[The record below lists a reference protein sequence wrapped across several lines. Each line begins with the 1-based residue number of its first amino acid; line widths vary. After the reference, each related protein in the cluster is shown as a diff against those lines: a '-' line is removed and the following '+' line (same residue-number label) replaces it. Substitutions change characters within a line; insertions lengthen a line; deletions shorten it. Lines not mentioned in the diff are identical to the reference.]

1 MKKTLLLFVAIC
13 ALAPLFD
20 TVRAEI
26 HPTSG
31 IYVGGHIR
39 RARPGTI
46 TKLRES
52 GFTYAILFN
61 VHVDPDGTLKTDG
74 ETICENG
81 KYVFSRTQPHYVE
94 DVRNLKT
101 WPTSIVR
108 LEICIGGWG
117 NDSYNNIKKLINEN
131 GTGRTTML
139 YRNFKALLDSVPG
152 IDAVNNDDEQC
163 YDVST
168 ASKFHIMM
176 YDLGIKTSLAPYT
189 YMSFWQNLATSVNN
203 ARPGAVDLVLVQCYD
218 GGAGNDP
225 RSWNFSGIE
234 RHAGRT
240 NYQDDWSFTKYT
252 DKLQEWKK
260 NGGAVGGFIW
270 VYNDESWDL
279 HKYATS
285 MNQIFFP
292 RTAAPDT
299 VAAKVYTE
307 KNYGGYGVEL
317 GEGVY
322 SKSDLAVLG
331 LPEKSIA
338 SAEVTEGYRVK
349 FYKTPA
355 LTGAYSR
362 LDKSRTSIL
371 GTFAGNICSL
381 SIEKLPADGVDA
393 TADNAI
399 CLQATDGELLVEN
412 AAGKVLRIYGVGGQM
427 VMSASIKSNAECIQ
441 LSPLPQGVYVAKVEK
456 ERLKFSK

>member
-189 YMSFWQNLATSVNN
+189 YMSFW
-203 ARPGAVDLVLVQCYD
+203 
-218 GGAGNDP
+218 
-225 RSWNFSGIE
+225 
-234 RHAGRT
+234 
-240 NYQDDWSFTKYT
+240 
-252 DKLQEWKK
+252 
-260 NGGAVGGFIW
+260 
-270 VYNDESWDL
+270 
-279 HKYATS
+279 
-285 MNQIFFP
+285 
-292 RTAAPDT
+292 
-299 VAAKVYTE
+299 
-307 KNYGGYGVEL
+307 
-317 GEGVY
+317 
-322 SKSDLAVLG
+322 
-331 LPEKSIA
+331 
-338 SAEVTEGYRVK
+338 
-349 FYKTPA
+349 
-355 LTGAYSR
+355 
-362 LDKSRTSIL
+362 
-371 GTFAGNICSL
+371 
-381 SIEKLPADGVDA
+381 
-393 TADNAI
+393 
-399 CLQATDGELLVEN
+399 
-412 AAGKVLRIYGVGGQM
+412 
-427 VMSASIKSNAECIQ
+427 
-441 LSPLPQGVYVAKVEK
+441 
-456 ERLKFSK
+456 